1 MTIEQMEYML
11 TLEQEKK
18 IYLAAK
24 KCFISQSALS
34 QQLTKIEK
42 EAGFP
47 LFLRENNQYVPT
59 AEGRVLLDGFQKIM
73 YIYKAAM
80 CEARQQ
86 QSLSERIITLGMP
99 SMRAATLF
107 TYIYPR
113 FKERFPGYELKLQ
126 EMPVADSPEM
136 LKRRMIDFSIFS
148 PAYSIP
154 MDYQRYYTYYPV
166 AQEELVLIAPQNHP
180 FSKLAGENNHTLD
193 LQLLNGENMALYG
206 ESSIVRGI
214 IDSSFTAHHIQC
226 RNIISFKSCNTII
239 QFVKK
244 GLALSIIPHMFAT
257 ADMDLTAIHLTPPI
271 TQEIGLLSLKQPK
284 RADIEE
290 CVLKLMKAAF
300 EA

>member
-59 AEGRVLLDGFQKIM
+59 TEGRVLLDGFQKIM

-126 EMPVADSPEM
+126 
-136 LKRRMIDFSIFS
+136 
-148 PAYSIP
+148 
-154 MDYQRYYTYYPV
+154 
-166 AQEELVLIAPQNHP
+166 
-180 FSKLAGENNHTLD
+180 
-193 LQLLNGENMALYG
+193 
-206 ESSIVRGI
+206 
-214 IDSSFTAHHIQC
+214 
-226 RNIISFKSCNTII
+226 
-239 QFVKK
+239 
-244 GLALSIIPHMFAT
+244 
-257 ADMDLTAIHLTPPI
+257 
-271 TQEIGLLSLKQPK
+271 
-284 RADIEE
+284 
-290 CVLKLMKAAF
+290 
-300 EA
+300 

>member
-1 MTIEQMEYML
+1 MTIEQMQYML
-11 TLEQEKK
+11 ALEQEKK

-42 EAGFP
+42 EAGFA

-59 AEGRVLLDGFQKIM
+59 PEGRVLLDGFQKIM
-73 YIYKAAM
+73 YIYNAAM

-86 QSLSERIITLGMP
+86 QSLSERIVTLGMP

-113 FKERFPGYELKLQ
+113 FKERFPDYELKLQ
-126 EMPVADSPEM
+126 EMPVVDSPEM
-136 LKRRMIDFSIFS
+136 LKRRMINFSIYS

-154 MDYQRYYTYYPV
+154 MDYQQYYTYYPV
-166 AQEELVLIAPQNHP
+166 AQEELVLIAPPNHP
-180 FSKLAGENNHTLD
+180 FSRLAAESGYTLD
-193 LQLLNGENMALYG
+193 MQLLNGQSMALYG
-206 ESSIVRGI
+206 NPSIVRGI
-214 IDSSFTAHHIQC
+214 IDDSFTANRIECQ
-226 RNIISFKSCNTII
+226 NIISFKSCNTIM

-244 GLALSIIPHMFAT
+244 GLALSIIPHMFAS

-271 TQEIGLLSLKQPK
+271 TQEIGLLSLKHPQ
-284 RADIEE
+284 RTDIED
-290 CVLKLMKAAF
+290 CVLELMKQAF
-300 EA
+300 EV